1 MFVSIHFVMKQ
12 CKWSCFVLS
21 FVGIE
26 TKRKMF
32 STNEFPCRRKAL
44 IICNQNYKL
53 SNKLDDNLQSIDA
66 LKTKLRQFYFE
77 IEFGWNLSNEEID
90 LLIEKYFLNLN
101 PNDFLFFYYFG
112 YAMTYENENYL
123 IGIND
128 EHLVN
133 QQLIKYE
140 FIHLD
145 LIIDMFNKANASS
158 IIYLFEFFHSNSIQ
172 NEFQRIQSL
181 DVQLNQLICL
191 LSFDETNSIERKNQ
205 SLLLN
210 CFVEYIDEKYLPIN
224 QMFDLIQ
231 DEIVY
236 STGNR
241 WIPLKQSLLRNNL
254 YFNNQIQNEIN
265 DKRTF
270 LSKIVPSMNNLCQF
284 HFNLTNKQI
293 KDSHMKIIVD
303 EYLMKNPLKKIYFD
317 ENQLTSIG
325 VFILSSYLQVNND
338 LEGLYLND
346 NRITD
351 IGIKYLSNSLINNQ
365 RLKYLS
371 LQKNQL
377 TDGSIDYFV
386 HLFATNR
393 SLICLSLDF
402 NRISDKG
409 VDKLLTC
416 PNLSLKY
423 IGLSNNVD
431 ITDGSLTS
439 ICRFIETNCVIE
451 DISLFNCHLSKSI
464 QLQIQKIAKK
474 KKNFSICL
482 SDWNS

>member
-1 MFVSIHFVMKQ
+1 
-12 CKWSCFVLS
+12 
-21 FVGIE
+21 
-26 TKRKMF
+26 
-32 STNEFPCRRKAL
+32 
-44 IICNQNYKL
+44 
-53 SNKLDDNLQSIDA
+53 
-66 LKTKLRQFYFE
+66 
-77 IEFGWNLSNEEID
+77 
-90 LLIEKYFLNLN
+90 
-101 PNDFLFFYYFG
+101 
-112 YAMTYENENYL
+112 
-123 IGIND
+123 
-128 EHLVN
+128 
-133 QQLIKYE
+133 
-140 FIHLD
+140 
-145 LIIDMFNKANASS
+145 
-158 IIYLFEFFHSNSIQ
+158 
-172 NEFQRIQSL
+172 
-181 DVQLNQLICL
+181 
-191 LSFDETNSIERKNQ
+191 
-205 SLLLN
+205 
-210 CFVEYIDEKYLPIN
+210 
-224 QMFDLIQ
+224 MFDLIQ